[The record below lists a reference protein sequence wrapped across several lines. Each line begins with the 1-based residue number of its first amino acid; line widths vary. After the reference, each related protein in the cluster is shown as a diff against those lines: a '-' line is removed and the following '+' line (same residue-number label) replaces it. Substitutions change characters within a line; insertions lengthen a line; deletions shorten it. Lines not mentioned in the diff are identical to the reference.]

1 MTNVEIM
8 QLAYQLRGQGDDRP
22 LAEIVASVKQD
33 MAVFETAAPGPADI
47 VGGRVEQFPDGRKVT
62 TEILGDGTEKVIKT
76 EMIDLP
82 KPEPEALPNE

>member
-1 MTNVEIM
+1 MTNFEIM

-22 LAEIVASVKQD
+22 LADIVASVKAD
-33 MAVFETAAPGPADI
+33 MAVFEPAAPGPGDV
-47 VGGRVEQFPDGRKVT
+47 VGGRVDQFPDGRKVT

-82 KPEPEALPNE
+82 KPEPEAAPNE